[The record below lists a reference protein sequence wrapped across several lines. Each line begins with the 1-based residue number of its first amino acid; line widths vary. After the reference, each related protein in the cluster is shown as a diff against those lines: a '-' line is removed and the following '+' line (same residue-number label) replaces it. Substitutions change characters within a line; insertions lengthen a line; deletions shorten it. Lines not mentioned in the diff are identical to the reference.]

1 MPSDSRQEK
10 AFLTFSLGPVQTFIA
25 AARTVRDLWSGS
37 YLLSWLTYQ
46 ATRPV
51 RDASG
56 QLVFP
61 ALEGNPLLAL
71 EKGERRSAAQL
82 LAPCLP
88 NRFTAIVDADKAE
101 ELASKCE
108 EAFRKA
114 WTEEIC
120 DKVRQLLTRLVEEKR
135 VAHRTNWDRLW
146 EDQVDSFWE
155 VRTTVL
161 PWVDCD
167 APTLDRLLGS
177 PPAAA
182 GAEDRLYVA
191 RMDLLAR
198 LAEARRSVRH
208 VPPYHATGEVPQ
220 KCTILGTYEQMGPAL
235 LKESRAF
242 WQDFALK
249 VRHRGTHTR
258 ANERLCAISLV
269 KRFAWAA
276 FFAGELRLKPEE
288 LRFDDTATEAARLW
302 LTDPQYPEPIRP
314 DEMRRKSREK
324 SSDWS
329 GQWLH
334 WARPDQVK
342 DEDRVPDPIWEAL
355 QRRKHHH
362 PEPVPTYY
370 AILVM
375 DGDDM
380 GKWLRGEMGLL
391 LTQTLHG
398 RLSEALTH
406 FALREA
412 PRIVETDHPGT
423 LIYAGG
429 DDVLALLPT
438 REALTCASALQER
451 YCANWKTHS
460 LAPNGKTATL
470 SAGLAVVHIKED
482 LRFALH
488 AARGAERMA
497 KEAGKNALCV
507 RVCRRSGEHTSGTLL
522 WDLVPQLDRLVQ
534 AFAGGISDRWTY
546 RLRAELPTLAG
557 ERVPKEAFRAETK
570 RLLLRIEA
578 EQKCKE
584 EFCSEVLSF
593 LDSLSGGSRPRCE
606 ADFLNL
612 CQTASF
618 LARGRDE

>member
-1 MPSDSRQEK
+1 MPPDSRHDK

-37 YLLSWLTYQ
+37 YLLSWLTFQ

-51 RDASG
+51 RDAGRDAGG
-56 QLVFP
+56 QFVFP

-71 EKGERRSAAQL
+71 EQGQRPKVAEM

-101 ELASKCE
+101 ELAAKCAD
-108 EAFRKA
+108 AFRKG
-114 WTEEIC
+114 WEEVC
-120 DKVRQLLTRLVEEKR
+120 GKVHQRLAGLVEEKKI
-135 VAHRTNWDRLW
+135 VHSASWDRLW
-146 EDQVDSFWE
+146 KDQVDSFWE

-161 PWVDCD
+161 PWAACD
-167 APTLDRLLGS
+167 AGALDRLVEL
-177 PPAAA
+177 PAAVA
-182 GAEDRLYVA
+182 GAADRLYVG
-191 RMDLLAR
+191 RMDLLGR

-208 VPPYHATGEVPQ
+208 VPAYRATGEVPQ

-242 WQDFALK
+242 WEDFARK
-249 VRHRGTHTR
+249 VRYRGTHTR

-276 FFAGELRLKPEE
+276 FFVDELRLRPEE

-314 DEMRRKSREK
+314 DEMRRECG
-324 SSDWS
+324 DWS

-334 WARPDQVK
+334 WTRQDQAK
-342 DEDRVPDPIWEAL
+342 DEDPVPGPVWEAIQ
-355 QRRKHHH
+355 QRKRHH

-370 AILVM
+370 AVLMM

-380 GKWLRGEMGLL
+380 GKWLRGEKGLAL
-391 LTQTLHG
+391 GQDLHQ
-398 RLSEALTH
+398 RLSKALTR
-406 FALREA
+406 FALRIA
-412 PRIVETDHPGT
+412 QQTVEYQHPGT

-438 REALTCASALQER
+438 RAALECARDLNQR
-451 YCANWKTHS
+451 YAENWGKDLST
-460 LAPNGKTATL
+460 PDGKTGTL
-470 SAGLAVVHIKED
+470 SAGVAIVHFKED

-488 AARGAERMA
+488 AARDAEKAA
-497 KEAGKNALCV
+497 KAAGKDRLGIT
-507 RVCRRSGEHTSGTLL
+507 VCRRSGEHTAATLP
-522 WDLVPQLDRLVQ
+522 WDLVPQLDELVQ
-534 AFAGGISDRWTY
+534 EFAKGISDRWTY

-557 ERVPKEAFRAETK
+557 VEVPKEAFPAETK
-570 RLLLRIEA
+570 RLLLRLEA
-578 EQKCKE
+578 EKKRKE
-584 EFCSEVLSF
+584 AFCGKVLSF
-593 LDSLSGGSRPRCE
+593 LASLSGGSRPRCE
-606 ADFLNL
+606 VDFLNL
-612 CQTASF
+612 CQSASF